1 MMKGGLGNLMR
12 QAQQMQETMQKAQ
25 AELADLEVTGE
36 SGAGM
41 VKIVLNGRHEAKK
54 VTIEP
59 KLIGEDL
66 GLLED
71 LVVAAV
77 NDAVRKIDRAQP
89 GEVCGTHVRNES
101 AAGHEA
107 AVLRQRVDEVHARSR
122 SADRFAAL
130 PAGCRS
136 EIRAAHGL
144 LSAGARP

>member
-41 VKIVLNGRHEAKK
+41 VKVVMNGRHEAKK

-59 KLIGEDL
+59 KLVGEDL

-77 NDAVRKIDRAQP
+77 NDAVRKIA
-89 GEVCGTHVRNES
+89 
-101 AAGHEA
+101 
-107 AVLRQRVDEVHARSR
+107 ARSQEKYAGLM
-122 SADRFAAL
+122 SGMNL
-130 PAGCRS
+130 PPGMK
-136 EIRAAHGL
+136 L
-144 LSAGARP
+144 PF